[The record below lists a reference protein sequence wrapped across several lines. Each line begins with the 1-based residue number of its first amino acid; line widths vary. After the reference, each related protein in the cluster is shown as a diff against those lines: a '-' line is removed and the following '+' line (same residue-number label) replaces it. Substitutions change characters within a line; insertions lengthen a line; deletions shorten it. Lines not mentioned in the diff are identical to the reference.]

1 LKTKIISSKQYNQ
14 QNLSFNLHK
23 NTKRMKFHSIKNIL
37 LLLPIC
43 LSFLACTKK
52 VQDKTTETNMNK
64 TAQQTT
70 PPTPASTV
78 PSKPVE
84 VKVENELLV
93 SLQRTPC
100 FGQCPVFKIEL
111 FSDGKVVYEGKTFS
125 KRVGSYRATATP
137 EFIKAI
143 QQKAADIKY
152 LSLDTKYP
160 KGESMIT
167 DIPTTISFVRTGS
180 ENKMIRNNYDA
191 PPELLEFEHWLEL
204 QFENL
209 KWEAKE

>member
-1 LKTKIISSKQYNQ
+1 M
-14 QNLSFNLHK
+14 
-23 NTKRMKFHSIKNIL
+23 RFHSMKHVLLIL
-37 LLLPIC
+37 PFC
-43 LSFLACTKK
+43 LSLLACAKQVK
-52 VQDKTTETNMNK
+52 DKTTQTNMNK

-70 PPTPASTV
+70 LPTPASTV
-78 PSKPVE
+78 PTKPVDT
-84 VKVENELLV
+84 KTDKIDNTLLV

-111 FSDGKVVYEGKTFS
+111 FGDGKVVYVGQAFS
-125 KRVGSYRATATP
+125 KRVGTYRATASP

-152 LSLDTKYP
+152 LSFDAKYP

-167 DIPTTISFVRTGS
+167 DIPSTISFFKSGLESKTVL
-180 ENKMIRNNYDA
+180 NNYDA
-191 PPELLEFEHWLEL
+191 PVELVEFERWLEV
-204 QFENL
+204 QFEGL